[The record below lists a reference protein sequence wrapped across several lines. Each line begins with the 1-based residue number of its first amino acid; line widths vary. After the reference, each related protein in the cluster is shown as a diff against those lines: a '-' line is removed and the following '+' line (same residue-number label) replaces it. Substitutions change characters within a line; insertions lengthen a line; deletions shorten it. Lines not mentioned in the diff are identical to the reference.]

1 MPVIIKLILRSPCS
15 GTTWIQEIVWQILND
30 GEVKSTHARE
40 RVPFLERATHPRS
53 VRLDIN
59 ALSSPRILK
68 AHLLYNIIPKSK
80 SDDTK
85 CKYVYLAR
93 NPKDVAVSFFQFV
106 TSLKRY
112 NGPWEFYAKLF
123 VEGNGK

>member
-1 MPVIIKLILRSPCS
+1 M
-15 GTTWIQEIVWQILND
+15 QEIVWQILNE
-30 GEVKSTHARE
+30 GEVPSTHARE
-40 RVPFLERATHPRS
+40 RVPFLERSTNPRA
-53 VRLDIN
+53 LHTDLN
-59 ALSSPRILK
+59 ALPSPRIIK
-68 AHLLYNIIPKSK
+68 THLLYDIIPSSANEDTRSK
-80 SDDTK
+80 YI
-85 CKYVYLAR
+85 YVAR